1 MKKKLAI
8 LGCGIGYTL
17 SPTIHT
23 AILNSLGVECE
34 FNVFDVTEGEL
45 DSAVSALR
53 DEYDGFF
60 VTKPYKNAVESYLTE
75 NHNKGGGVNVVK
87 VDGDNLIGWSTDGA
101 GFLAPLNAL
110 KLSFDSA
117 LIIGAG
123 GAAQAIIRA
132 VKPLIANVY
141 VVNRDADK
149 LKAVVEGEGVSYYN
163 GEAVE
168 LIVNATTPAADN
180 ANPLDVF
187 KPNVSAVK
195 CAYEIVYAN
204 RVTPFMKSFSDGVT
218 VIGGLSMLIYQAI
231 CGEEIILGTPL
242 DKGAIYNELKEKI
255 K

>member
-17 SPTIHT
+17 SPAIHT
-23 AILNSLGVECE
+23 EILRTQGIECD
-34 FNVFDVTEGEL
+34 FSVFDVQPNEL
-45 DSAVSALR
+45 ERAVSTLR
-53 DEYDGFF
+53 AEYDGFF
-60 VTKPYKNAVESYLTE
+60 VTKPYKNEIEAYLDE
-75 NHNKGGGVNVVK
+75 NHNTGGGVNVVK
-87 VDGDNLIGWSTDGA
+87 VDGLKLKGWSTDGA
-101 GFLAPLNAL
+101 GFLAPLDEL
-110 KLSFDSA
+110 KLSFNSA

-168 LIVNATTPAADN
+168 LVVNATTPAADN
-180 ANPLDVF
+180 TNPLDVF